1 MRIPLQISV
10 RNVALS
16 KVAKDNIRD
25 KAAQLD
31 QYYNNI
37 TSCRVTVEAVN
48 RGQRQGTIYNVR
60 VDMTVPGSEL
70 VVNRESDEDVYVAI
84 RDAFDAAMRQI
95 EKYAR
100 KQRSEVKYHES
111 PPEAKI
117 TSLFPEEGYGFIESP
132 EGYEV
137 YFHRNS
143 VLNGD
148 FSKLEV
154 GASVRFVEEIGEKG
168 PQAST
173 VTIITNHAAA

>member
-1 MRIPLQISV
+1 MRNSLQISV

-16 KVAKDNIRD
+16 KAAKDNIRD

-37 TSCRVTVEAVN
+37 TSCRVAVEAIN
-48 RGQRQGTIYNVR
+48 RSQRQGIIYQVR
-60 VDMTVPGSEL
+60 VDITVPGSEL

-84 RDAFDAAMRQI
+84 RDAFDAAMRQV

-100 KQRSEVKYHES
+100 KQRSEVKAHEA
-111 PPEAKI
+111 PPQARV
-117 TSLFPEEGYGFIESP
+117 TRLFSNEGYGFLESS

-148 FSKLEV
+148 FAKLEV
-154 GASVRFVEEIGEKG
+154 GTAVRFVEEMGEKG

-173 VTIITNHAAA
+173 VSVISG

>member
-16 KVAKDNIRD
+16 EVAKDNIRD

-48 RGQRQGTIYNVR
+48 RSQRHGTIYNVR
-60 VDMTVPGSEL
+60 IDMTVPGSEL

-84 RDAFDAAMRQI
+84 RDAFDAAMRQM

-100 KQRSEVKYHES
+100 KQRAEVKHHES
-111 PPEAKI
+111 APEARVAR
-117 TSLFPEEGYGFIESP
+117 LFSNEGYGFIDSP

-148 FSKLEV
+148 FAKLEV
-154 GASVRFVEEIGEKG
+154 GTAVRFVEEMGEKG

-173 VTIITNHAAA
+173 VTLIHHQAMV

>member
-10 RNVALS
+10 RNVSLS
-16 KVAKDNIRD
+16 DAAKGNIRD

-31 QYYNNI
+31 QYYDNI
-37 TSCRVTVEAVN
+37 TSCRVAVEAVN
-48 RGQRQGTIYNVR
+48 RSQRQGVLYKVR
-60 VDMTVPGSEL
+60 VDITVPGSEL

-84 RDAFDAAMRQI
+84 REAFDAALRQV

-100 KQRSEVKYHES
+100 KQRSEVKVHET
-111 PPEAKI
+111 PPEAKV
-117 TSLFPEEGYGFIESP
+117 SRLFPEEGYGFIDNP

-143 VLNGD
+143 VLNGNFD
-148 FSKLEV
+148 RLEV
-154 GASVRFVEEIGEKG
+154 GAVVRYVEEMGEKG

-173 VTIITNHAAA
+173 VTVEKTG